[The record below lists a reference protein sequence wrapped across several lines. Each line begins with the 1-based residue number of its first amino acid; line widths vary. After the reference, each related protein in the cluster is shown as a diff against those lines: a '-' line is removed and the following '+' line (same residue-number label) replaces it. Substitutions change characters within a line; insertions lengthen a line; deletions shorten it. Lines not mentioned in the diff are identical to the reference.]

1 MYGASRLKDSGK
13 PLIEDEIFFLP
24 LNQSEPAAEFTH
36 SVSFGINKGLT
47 RPATIR
53 TKNHTVFLWI
63 KPLTRLRSSHRPHL
77 PLRSKDEL
85 RLLSS

>member
-36 SVSFGINKGLT
+36 SVSFGINKGPT
-47 RPATIR
+47 RPATIG
-53 TKNHTVFLWI
+53 TKDHAVFLRI
-63 KPLTRLRSSHRPHL
+63 KLLSLLRSSHKSHL
-77 PLRSKDEL
+77 PL
-85 RLLSS
+85 